1 MKGTTTFSWIPPV
14 NSLTDLTDELREVK
28 LQETAERIYGES
40 EGRWGSPS
48 GVPIPSYDEM
58 LMSKRKGRLMYE

>member
-1 MKGTTTFSWIPPV
+1 MKGTTTLSWIPPV
-14 NSLTDLTDELREVK
+14 NPLADLADELRKAK

-48 GVPIPSYDEM
+48 GTPIPSYDEM
-58 LMSKRKGRLMYE
+58 LMSKRKGSLTDG